1 MNIIYYHPLF
11 NAGEWLAGI
20 KQRLPQA
27 EIREWQRGDERP
39 ADYALVWRPPHEML
53 ANRRD
58 LKAVFALGAGVDAIL
73 DQERKHPGTLPAGVP
88 LLRLEDTGMAQQ
100 MQEYALSYVL
110 RYFRRFDEYQ
120 ALQQRQ
126 EWQPLDPHSLDD
138 FTIGILGAGV
148 LGQSVA
154 RKLTEFGFSV
164 RCWSRSAK
172 QIDGVQSFAGEAQ
185 RAAFLDGVKL
195 VINLLP
201 NTPETV
207 GILNRELF
215 AQLSTGAYLI
225 NIARGAHLVE
235 ADLLTALIKGNWP
248 PPRWTCSPASRC
260 RRITRSGV
268 IRVSPLPRILL
279 PSRCRSRRWIRS
291 SPTSAR
297 WRRGMPRPAWSTG
310 SGVTDPSAA
319 VR

>member
-11 NAGEWLAGI
+11 NAQEWLVGI

-138 FTIGILGAGV
+138 FTTGILGAGV

-195 VINLLP
+195 LINLLP

-215 AQLSTGAYLI
+215 AQLSSGAYLI

-235 ADLLTALIKGNWP
+235 ADLLAALEQGQLAAATLDVFA
-248 PPRWTCSPASRC
+248 RE
-260 RRITRSGV
+260 
-268 IRVSPLPRILL
+268 PLPQDHPFWRHPRVTITPHIAAITL
-279 PSRCRSRRWIRS
+279 PQQAMDQIAANIRALEAGHA
-291 SPTSAR
+291 PAGVVDR
-297 WRRGMPRPAWSTG
+297 QRGY
-310 SGVTDPSAA
+310 
-319 VR
+319 

>member
-11 NAGEWLAGI
+11 NAQEWLAGI

-27 EIREWQRGDERP
+27 EVREWQRGDERP

-195 VINLLP
+195 LINLLP

-215 AQLSTGAYLI
+215 AQLSSGAYLI

-235 ADLLTALIKGNWP
+235 ADLLAALEQGQLAAATLDVFA
-248 PPRWTCSPASRC
+248 RE
-260 RRITRSGV
+260 
-268 IRVSPLPRILL
+268 PLPQDHPFWRHPRVTITPHIAAITL
-279 PSRCRSRRWIRS
+279 PQQAMDQIAANIRALEAGHA
-291 SPTSAR
+291 PAGVVDR
-297 WRRGMPRPAWSTG
+297 QRG
-310 SGVTDPSAA
+310 TDPAA

>member
-11 NAGEWLAGI
+11 NAQEWLIGI

-154 RKLTEFGFSV
+154 RKLTEFGFRV

-185 RAAFLDGVKL
+185 RGAFLDGVKL
-195 VINLLP
+195 LINLLP

-215 AQLSTGAYLI
+215 AQLRPGAYLI

-235 ADLLTALIKGNWP
+235 ADLLAALEQGQLAAATLDVFA
-248 PPRWTCSPASRC
+248 RE
-260 RRITRSGV
+260 
-268 IRVSPLPRILL
+268 PLPQDHPFWRHPRVTITPHIAAITL
-279 PSRCRSRRWIRS
+279 PQQAMDQIAANIRALEAGQT
-291 SPTSAR
+291 PAGVVDR
-297 WRRGMPRPAWSTG
+297 QRGY
-310 SGVTDPSAA
+310 
-319 VR
+319 

>member
-11 NAGEWLAGI
+11 NAQEWLTGI

-126 EWQPLDPHSLDD
+126 EWQPLEPHSLDD

-185 RAAFLDGVKL
+185 RGAFLDGVKL
-195 VINLLP
+195 LINLLP

-215 AQLSTGAYLI
+215 AQLRPGAYLI

-235 ADLLTALIKGNWP
+235 ADLLAALEQGQLAAA
-248 PPRWTCSPASRC
+248 TLDVF
-260 RRITRSGV
+260 TRE
-268 IRVSPLPRILL
+268 PLPQDHPFWRHPRVTITPHIAAITL
-279 PSRCRSRRWIRS
+279 PQQAMDQIAANIRALEAGHA
-291 SPTSAR
+291 PAGVVDR
-297 WRRGMPRPAWSTG
+297 QRGY
-310 SGVTDPSAA
+310 
-319 VR
+319 

>member
-11 NAGEWLAGI
+11 NAQEWLAGI

-27 EIREWQRGDERP
+27 EIREWQRGDKRP

-120 ALQQRQ
+120 AFQQRQ

-154 RKLTEFGFSV
+154 RKLTEFGFRV

-195 VINLLP
+195 LINLLP

-235 ADLLTALIKGNWP
+235 ADLLAALEKGQLAAATLDVFA
-248 PPRWTCSPASRC
+248 RE
-260 RRITRSGV
+260 
-268 IRVSPLPRILL
+268 PLPQDHPFWRHPRVTITPHIAAITL
-279 PSRCRSRRWIRS
+279 PQQAMDQIAANIRALEAGHA
-291 SPTSAR
+291 PAGVVDR
-297 WRRGMPRPAWSTG
+297 QRGY
-310 SGVTDPSAA
+310 
-319 VR
+319 

>member
-11 NAGEWLAGI
+11 NAQEWLAGI

-110 RYFRRFDEYQ
+110 RYFRRLDEYQ

-235 ADLLTALIKGNWP
+235 ADLLAALEQGQLAAATLDVFA
-248 PPRWTCSPASRC
+248 RE
-260 RRITRSGV
+260 
-268 IRVSPLPRILL
+268 PLPQDHPFWRHPRVTITPHIAAITL
-279 PSRCRSRRWIRS
+279 PQQAMDQIAANIRALEAGHA
-291 SPTSAR
+291 PAGVVDR
-297 WRRGMPRPAWSTG
+297 QRGY
-310 SGVTDPSAA
+310 
-319 VR
+319 

>member
-11 NAGEWLAGI
+11 NAQEWLAGI

-100 MQEYALSYVL
+100 MQEYALSYML

-195 VINLLP
+195 LINLLP

-215 AQLSTGAYLI
+215 AQLSAGAYLI

-235 ADLLTALIKGNWP
+235 ADLLAALEQGQLAAATLDVFA
-248 PPRWTCSPASRC
+248 RE
-260 RRITRSGV
+260 
-268 IRVSPLPRILL
+268 PLPQDHPFWRHPRVTITPHIAAITL
-279 PSRCRSRRWIRS
+279 PQQAMDQIAANIRALEAGHA
-291 SPTSAR
+291 PAGVVDR
-297 WRRGMPRPAWSTG
+297 QRGY
-310 SGVTDPSAA
+310 
-319 VR
+319 

>member
-11 NAGEWLAGI
+11 NAQEWLAGI

-172 QIDGVQSFAGEAQ
+172 QIDGVQSFAGEVQ

-235 ADLLTALIKGNWP
+235 ADLLAALEQGQLAAATLDVFA
-248 PPRWTCSPASRC
+248 RE
-260 RRITRSGV
+260 
-268 IRVSPLPRILL
+268 PLPQDHPFWRHPRVTITPHIAAITL
-279 PSRCRSRRWIRS
+279 PQQAMDQIAANIRALEAGHA
-291 SPTSAR
+291 PAGVVDR
-297 WRRGMPRPAWSTG
+297 ERGY
-310 SGVTDPSAA
+310 
-319 VR
+319 

>member
-11 NAGEWLAGI
+11 NAQEWLAGI

-100 MQEYALSYVL
+100 MQEYALSYAL

-154 RKLTEFGFSV
+154 RKLTEFGFRV

-185 RAAFLDGVKL
+185 CAAFLDGVKL
-195 VINLLP
+195 LINLLP

-235 ADLLTALIKGNWP
+235 ADLLAAFEQGQMAAATLDVFA
-248 PPRWTCSPASRC
+248 RE
-260 RRITRSGV
+260 
-268 IRVSPLPRILL
+268 PLPQDHPFWRHPRVTITPHIAAITL
-279 PSRCRSRRWIRS
+279 PQQAMDQIAANIRALEAGHA
-291 SPTSAR
+291 PAGVVDR
-297 WRRGMPRPAWSTG
+297 QRGY
-310 SGVTDPSAA
+310 
-319 VR
+319 

>member
-11 NAGEWLAGI
+11 NAQEWLTGI

-88 LLRLEDTGMAQQ
+88 LLLLEDTGMAQQ

-138 FTIGILGAGV
+138 FPIGILGAGV

-172 QIDGVQSFAGEAQ
+172 QIDGVQSFAGEDQ
-185 RAAFLDGVKL
+185 RAAFIDGVKL
-195 VINLLP
+195 LINLLP

-215 AQLSTGAYLI
+215 AQLSAGAYLI

-235 ADLLTALIKGNWP
+235 ADLLAALEQGQLAAATLDVFA
-248 PPRWTCSPASRC
+248 RE
-260 RRITRSGV
+260 
-268 IRVSPLPRILL
+268 PLPQDHPFWRHPRVTITPHIAAITL
-279 PSRCRSRRWIRS
+279 PQQAMDQIAANIRALEAGHA
-291 SPTSAR
+291 PAGVVDR
-297 WRRGMPRPAWSTG
+297 QRGY
-310 SGVTDPSAA
+310 
-319 VR
+319 

>member
-11 NAGEWLAGI
+11 NAQEWLAGI

-27 EIREWQRGDERP
+27 EVREWQRGDERP

-138 FTIGILGAGV
+138 LTIGILGAGV

-195 VINLLP
+195 LINLLP

-215 AQLSTGAYLI
+215 AQLSSGAYLI

-235 ADLLTALIKGNWP
+235 ADLLAALEQGQLAAATLDVFA
-248 PPRWTCSPASRC
+248 RE
-260 RRITRSGV
+260 
-268 IRVSPLPRILL
+268 PLPQDHPFWRHPRVTITPHIAAITL
-279 PSRCRSRRWIRS
+279 PQQAMDQIAANIRALEAGHA
-291 SPTSAR
+291 PAGVVDR
-297 WRRGMPRPAWSTG
+297 QRGY
-310 SGVTDPSAA
+310 
-319 VR
+319 

>member
-11 NAGEWLAGI
+11 NAQEWLAGI

-100 MQEYALSYVL
+100 MQEYTLSYVL

-195 VINLLP
+195 LINLLP

-215 AQLSTGAYLI
+215 AQLSSGAYLI

-235 ADLLTALIKGNWP
+235 ADLLAALEQGQLAAATLDVFA
-248 PPRWTCSPASRC
+248 RE
-260 RRITRSGV
+260 
-268 IRVSPLPRILL
+268 PLPQDHPFWRHPRVTITPHIAAITL
-279 PSRCRSRRWIRS
+279 PQQAMDQIAANIRALEAGHA
-291 SPTSAR
+291 PAGVVDR
-297 WRRGMPRPAWSTG
+297 QRGY
-310 SGVTDPSAA
+310 
-319 VR
+319 

>member
-11 NAGEWLAGI
+11 NAQEWLAGI

-126 EWQPLDPHSLDD
+126 EWQPLEPHSLDD

-235 ADLLTALIKGNWP
+235 ADLLAALEQGQLAAATLDVFA
-248 PPRWTCSPASRC
+248 RE
-260 RRITRSGV
+260 
-268 IRVSPLPRILL
+268 PLPQDHPFWRHPRVTITPHIAAITL
-279 PSRCRSRRWIRS
+279 PQQAMDQIAANIRALEAGHA
-291 SPTSAR
+291 PAGVVDR
-297 WRRGMPRPAWSTG
+297 QRGY
-310 SGVTDPSAA
+310 
-319 VR
+319 

>member
-11 NAGEWLAGI
+11 NAQEWLAGI

-58 LKAVFALGAGVDAIL
+58 LKAVFALGAGVAAIL

-100 MQEYALSYVL
+100 MQEYALSYAL

-154 RKLTEFGFSV
+154 RKLTEFGFRV

-185 RAAFLDGVKL
+185 RAAFLDDVKL
-195 VINLLP
+195 LINLLP

-235 ADLLTALIKGNWP
+235 ADLLAALEQGQLAAATLDVFA
-248 PPRWTCSPASRC
+248 RE
-260 RRITRSGV
+260 
-268 IRVSPLPRILL
+268 PLPQDHPFWRHPRVTITPHIAAITL
-279 PSRCRSRRWIRS
+279 PQQAMDQIAANIRALEAGHA
-291 SPTSAR
+291 PAGVVDR
-297 WRRGMPRPAWSTG
+297 QRGY
-310 SGVTDPSAA
+310 
-319 VR
+319 

>member
-11 NAGEWLAGI
+11 NAQEWLAGI

-100 MQEYALSYVL
+100 MQEYALSYAL

-154 RKLTEFGFSV
+154 RKLTEFGFRV

-195 VINLLP
+195 LINLLP
-201 NTPETV
+201 NTPETI

-235 ADLLTALIKGNWP
+235 ADLLAALEQGQMAAATLDVFA
-248 PPRWTCSPASRC
+248 RE
-260 RRITRSGV
+260 
-268 IRVSPLPRILL
+268 PLPQDHPFWRHPRVTITPHIAAITL
-279 PSRCRSRRWIRS
+279 PQQAMDQIAANIRALEAGHA
-291 SPTSAR
+291 PAGVVDR
-297 WRRGMPRPAWSTG
+297 QRGY
-310 SGVTDPSAA
+310 
-319 VR
+319 

>member
-11 NAGEWLAGI
+11 NAQEWLAGI

-154 RKLTEFGFSV
+154 RKLTEFGFNV

-235 ADLLTALIKGNWP
+235 ADLLAALEQGQLAAATLDVFA
-248 PPRWTCSPASRC
+248 RE
-260 RRITRSGV
+260 
-268 IRVSPLPRILL
+268 PLPQDHPFWRHPRVTITPHIAAITL
-279 PSRCRSRRWIRS
+279 PQQAMDQIAANIRALEAGHA
-291 SPTSAR
+291 PAGVVDR
-297 WRRGMPRPAWSTG
+297 QRGY
-310 SGVTDPSAA
+310 
-319 VR
+319 

>member
-11 NAGEWLAGI
+11 NAQEWLTGI

-172 QIDGVQSFAGEAQ
+172 QLDGVQSFAGEAQ
-185 RAAFLDGVKL
+185 RGAFLDGVKL
-195 VINLLP
+195 LINLLP

-215 AQLSTGAYLI
+215 AQLRPGAYLI

-235 ADLLTALIKGNWP
+235 ADLLAALEQGQLAAA
-248 PPRWTCSPASRC
+248 TLDVF
-260 RRITRSGV
+260 TRE
-268 IRVSPLPRILL
+268 PLPQDHPFWRHPRVTITPHIAAITL
-279 PSRCRSRRWIRS
+279 PQQAMDQIAANIRALEAGHA
-291 SPTSAR
+291 PAGVVDR
-297 WRRGMPRPAWSTG
+297 QRGY
-310 SGVTDPSAA
+310 
-319 VR
+319 

>member
-11 NAGEWLAGI
+11 NAQEWLAGI

-154 RKLTEFGFSV
+154 HKLTEFGFSV

-195 VINLLP
+195 LINLLP

-215 AQLSTGAYLI
+215 AQLSSGAYLI

-235 ADLLTALIKGNWP
+235 ADLLAALEQGQLAAATLDVFA
-248 PPRWTCSPASRC
+248 RE
-260 RRITRSGV
+260 
-268 IRVSPLPRILL
+268 PLPQDHPFWRHPRVTITPHIAAITL
-279 PSRCRSRRWIRS
+279 PQQAMDQIAANIRALEAGHA
-291 SPTSAR
+291 PAGVVDR
-297 WRRGMPRPAWSTG
+297 QRGY
-310 SGVTDPSAA
+310 
-319 VR
+319 

>member
-11 NAGEWLAGI
+11 NAQEWLAGI

-27 EIREWQRGDERP
+27 EVREWQRGDERP

-215 AQLSTGAYLI
+215 AQLSSGAYLI

-235 ADLLTALIKGNWP
+235 ADLLAALEQGQLAAATLDVFA
-248 PPRWTCSPASRC
+248 RE
-260 RRITRSGV
+260 
-268 IRVSPLPRILL
+268 PLPQDHPFWRHPRVTITPHIAAITL
-279 PSRCRSRRWIRS
+279 PQQAMDQIAANIRALEAGHA
-291 SPTSAR
+291 PAGVVDR
-297 WRRGMPRPAWSTG
+297 QRGY
-310 SGVTDPSAA
+310 
-319 VR
+319 

>member
-1 MNIIYYHPLF
+1 
-11 NAGEWLAGI
+11 
-20 KQRLPQA
+20 
-27 EIREWQRGDERP
+27 
-39 ADYALVWRPPHEML
+39 ML

-100 MQEYALSYVL
+100 MQEYALSYAL

-154 RKLTEFGFSV
+154 RKLTEFGFRV

-172 QIDGVQSFAGEAQ
+172 HIDGVQSFAGEAQ

-195 VINLLP
+195 LINLLP
-201 NTPETV
+201 NTPETI

-235 ADLLTALIKGNWP
+235 ADLLAALEQGQLAAATLDVFA
-248 PPRWTCSPASRC
+248 RE
-260 RRITRSGV
+260 
-268 IRVSPLPRILL
+268 PLPQDHPFWRHPRVTITPHIAAITL
-279 PSRCRSRRWIRS
+279 PQQAMDQIAANIRALEAGHA
-291 SPTSAR
+291 PAGVVDR
-297 WRRGMPRPAWSTG
+297 QRGY
-310 SGVTDPSAA
+310 
-319 VR
+319 

>member
-11 NAGEWLAGI
+11 NAQEWLAGI

-73 DQERKHPGTLPAGVP
+73 DQERKHPGTLPASVP

-235 ADLLTALIKGNWP
+235 ADLLAALEQGQLAAATLDVFA
-248 PPRWTCSPASRC
+248 RE
-260 RRITRSGV
+260 
-268 IRVSPLPRILL
+268 PLPQDHPFWRHPRVTITPHIAAITL
-279 PSRCRSRRWIRS
+279 PQQAMDQIAANIRALEAGHA
-291 SPTSAR
+291 PAGVVDR
-297 WRRGMPRPAWSTG
+297 QRGY
-310 SGVTDPSAA
+310 
-319 VR
+319 

>member
-11 NAGEWLAGI
+11 NAQEWLTGI

-100 MQEYALSYVL
+100 MQEYALSYAL

-195 VINLLP
+195 LINLLP
-201 NTPETV
+201 NTPETL

-215 AQLSTGAYLI
+215 AQLQPGAYLI

-235 ADLLTALIKGNWP
+235 ADLLAALEQGQLAAATLDVFA
-248 PPRWTCSPASRC
+248 RE
-260 RRITRSGV
+260 
-268 IRVSPLPRILL
+268 PLPQDHPFWRHPRVTITPHIAAITL
-279 PSRCRSRRWIRS
+279 PQQAMDQIAANIRALEAGHA
-291 SPTSAR
+291 PAGVVDR
-297 WRRGMPRPAWSTG
+297 QRGY
-310 SGVTDPSAA
+310 
-319 VR
+319 

>member
-11 NAGEWLAGI
+11 NAQEWLTGI

-195 VINLLP
+195 LINLLP

-215 AQLSTGAYLI
+215 AQLSAGAYLI

-235 ADLLTALIKGNWP
+235 ADLLAALEQGQLAAATLDVFV
-248 PPRWTCSPASRC
+248 RE
-260 RRITRSGV
+260 
-268 IRVSPLPRILL
+268 PLPHDHPFWRHPRVTITPHIAAITL
-279 PSRCRSRRWIRS
+279 PQQAMDQIAANIRALETGH
-291 SPTSAR
+291 PPAGVVDR
-297 WRRGMPRPAWSTG
+297 QRGY
-310 SGVTDPSAA
+310 
-319 VR
+319 

>member
-11 NAGEWLAGI
+11 NAQEWLVGI

-88 LLRLEDTGMAQQ
+88 LLRLEDTGMALQ

-235 ADLLTALIKGNWP
+235 ADLLAALEQGQLAAATLDVFA
-248 PPRWTCSPASRC
+248 RE
-260 RRITRSGV
+260 
-268 IRVSPLPRILL
+268 PLPQDHPFWRHPRVTITPHIAAITL
-279 PSRCRSRRWIRS
+279 PQQAMDQIAANIRALEAGHA
-291 SPTSAR
+291 PAGVVDR
-297 WRRGMPRPAWSTG
+297 QRGY
-310 SGVTDPSAA
+310 
-319 VR
+319 

>member
-11 NAGEWLAGI
+11 NAQEWLAGI

-120 ALQQRQ
+120 TLQQRQ

-215 AQLSTGAYLI
+215 AQLSSGAYLI

-235 ADLLTALIKGNWP
+235 ADLLAALEQGQLAAATLDVFA
-248 PPRWTCSPASRC
+248 RE
-260 RRITRSGV
+260 
-268 IRVSPLPRILL
+268 PLPQDHPFWRHPRVTITPHIAAITL
-279 PSRCRSRRWIRS
+279 PQQAMDQIAANIRALEAGHA
-291 SPTSAR
+291 PAGVVDR
-297 WRRGMPRPAWSTG
+297 QRGY
-310 SGVTDPSAA
+310 
-319 VR
+319 

>member
-11 NAGEWLAGI
+11 NAQEWLAGI

-73 DQERKHPGTLPAGVP
+73 DQERKHPGTLSAGVP

-195 VINLLP
+195 LINLLP

-215 AQLSTGAYLI
+215 AQLSSGAYLI

-235 ADLLTALIKGNWP
+235 ADLLAALEQGQLAAATLDVFA
-248 PPRWTCSPASRC
+248 RE
-260 RRITRSGV
+260 
-268 IRVSPLPRILL
+268 PLPQDHPFWRHPRVTITPHIAAITL
-279 PSRCRSRRWIRS
+279 PQQAMDQIAANIRALEAGHA
-291 SPTSAR
+291 PAGVVDR
-297 WRRGMPRPAWSTG
+297 QRGY
-310 SGVTDPSAA
+310 
-319 VR
+319 

>member
-11 NAGEWLAGI
+11 NAQEWLAGI

-195 VINLLP
+195 LINLLS

-235 ADLLTALIKGNWP
+235 ADLLAALEQGQLTAAALDVFA
-248 PPRWTCSPASRC
+248 RE
-260 RRITRSGV
+260 
-268 IRVSPLPRILL
+268 PLPQDHPFWRHPRVTITPHIAAITL
-279 PSRCRSRRWIRS
+279 PQQAMDQIAANIRALEAGRT
-291 SPTSAR
+291 PAGVVDR
-297 WRRGMPRPAWSTG
+297 QRGY
-310 SGVTDPSAA
+310 
-319 VR
+319 

>member
-1 MNIIYYHPLF
+1 
-11 NAGEWLAGI
+11 
-20 KQRLPQA
+20 
-27 EIREWQRGDERP
+27 
-39 ADYALVWRPPHEML
+39 ML

-172 QIDGVQSFAGEAQ
+172 QIDGVQSFAGEDQ

-195 VINLLP
+195 LINLLP

-215 AQLSTGAYLI
+215 AQLSAGAYLI

-235 ADLLTALIKGNWP
+235 ADLLAALEQGQLAAATLDVFA
-248 PPRWTCSPASRC
+248 RE
-260 RRITRSGV
+260 
-268 IRVSPLPRILL
+268 PLPQDHPFWRHPRVTITPHIAAITL
-279 PSRCRSRRWIRS
+279 PQQAMDQIAANIRALEAGHT
-291 SPTSAR
+291 PAGVVDR
-297 WRRGMPRPAWSTG
+297 QRGY
-310 SGVTDPSAA
+310 
-319 VR
+319 

>member
-11 NAGEWLAGI
+11 NAQEWLTGI

-100 MQEYALSYVL
+100 MQEYALSYAL

-172 QIDGVQSFAGEAQ
+172 QLDGVQSFAGEAQ

-195 VINLLP
+195 LINLLP
-201 NTPETV
+201 NTPETL

-215 AQLSTGAYLI
+215 AQLQPGAYLI

-235 ADLLTALIKGNWP
+235 ADLLAALEQGQLAAATLDVFA
-248 PPRWTCSPASRC
+248 RE
-260 RRITRSGV
+260 
-268 IRVSPLPRILL
+268 PLPQDHPFWRHPRVTITPHIAAITL
-279 PSRCRSRRWIRS
+279 PQQAMDQIAANIRALEAGHA
-291 SPTSAR
+291 PAGVVDR
-297 WRRGMPRPAWSTG
+297 QRGY
-310 SGVTDPSAA
+310 
-319 VR
+319 

>member
-11 NAGEWLAGI
+11 NAQEWLAGI

-172 QIDGVQSFAGEAQ
+172 QIDGVQGFAGEAQ

-195 VINLLP
+195 LINLLP

-215 AQLSTGAYLI
+215 AQLSSGAYLI

-235 ADLLTALIKGNWP
+235 ADLLAALEQGQLAAATLDVFA
-248 PPRWTCSPASRC
+248 RE
-260 RRITRSGV
+260 
-268 IRVSPLPRILL
+268 PLPQDHPFWRHPRVTITPHIAAITL
-279 PSRCRSRRWIRS
+279 PQQAMDQIAANIRALEAGHA
-291 SPTSAR
+291 PAGVVDR
-297 WRRGMPRPAWSTG
+297 QRGY
-310 SGVTDPSAA
+310 
-319 VR
+319 

>member
-11 NAGEWLAGI
+11 NAQEWLAGI

-235 ADLLTALIKGNWP
+235 ADLLAALEQGQLTAATLDVFA
-248 PPRWTCSPASRC
+248 RE
-260 RRITRSGV
+260 
-268 IRVSPLPRILL
+268 PLPQDHPFWRHPRVTITPHIAAITL
-279 PSRCRSRRWIRS
+279 PQQAMDQIVANIRALEAGHA
-291 SPTSAR
+291 PAGVVDR
-297 WRRGMPRPAWSTG
+297 QRGY
-310 SGVTDPSAA
+310 
-319 VR
+319 

>member
-11 NAGEWLAGI
+11 NAQEWLAGI

-154 RKLTEFGFSV
+154 HKLTEFGFSV

-195 VINLLP
+195 LINLLP

-215 AQLSTGAYLI
+215 TQLSSGAYLI

-235 ADLLTALIKGNWP
+235 ADLLAALEQGQLAAATLDVFA
-248 PPRWTCSPASRC
+248 RE
-260 RRITRSGV
+260 
-268 IRVSPLPRILL
+268 PLPQDHPFWRHPRVTITPHIAAITL
-279 PSRCRSRRWIRS
+279 PQQAMDQIAANIRALEAGHA
-291 SPTSAR
+291 PAGVVDR
-297 WRRGMPRPAWSTG
+297 QRGY
-310 SGVTDPSAA
+310 
-319 VR
+319 

>member
-11 NAGEWLAGI
+11 NAQEWLAGI

-185 RAAFLDGVKL
+185 RGAFLDGVKL
-195 VINLLP
+195 LINLLP

-215 AQLSTGAYLI
+215 AQLRPGAYLI

-235 ADLLTALIKGNWP
+235 ADLLAALEQGQLAAATLDVFA
-248 PPRWTCSPASRC
+248 RE
-260 RRITRSGV
+260 
-268 IRVSPLPRILL
+268 PLPQDHPFWRHPRVTITPHIAAITL
-279 PSRCRSRRWIRS
+279 PQQAMDQIAANIRALEVGHA
-291 SPTSAR
+291 PAGVVDR
-297 WRRGMPRPAWSTG
+297 QRGY
-310 SGVTDPSAA
+310 
-319 VR
+319 